1 MKKIITLLCTIF
13 CVLSIF
19 AQDIIITKDSKRIEA
34 KILEVSS
41 SEVKYKKITNIDG
54 PTFVE
59 LVSNISAIVY
69 SNGEVESFNVEIK
82 KEEKI
87 EIEDLSLENRLP
99 EIAKVGQ
106 NLFMT
111 SNNEQM
117 TSAEF
122 KSYLEKNCLSAY
134 NVWVN
139 GEVLRKT
146 GWACLGVGLTLDLM
160 SIIIANTSSN
170 AYASYYIGGLAGLF
184 EIACIPTLIVGYNR
198 KQKAVNYYNNLCSKK
213 NQNITLN
220 FGVAPNQVGC
230 ILTF

>member
-1 MKKIITLLCTIF
+1 MKKMIILLCTIF
-13 CVLSIF
+13 CVLNVF

-41 SEVKYKKITNIDG
+41 TEVKYKRITNIDG

-59 LVSNISAIVY
+59 LVSNISTIIY
-69 SNGEVESFNVEIK
+69 SNGEVEAFNVEIQ
-82 KEEKI
+82 KEEEIK
-87 EIEDLSLENRLP
+87 IEDLSLENHLP

-117 TSAEF
+117 SSAEF

-134 NVWVN
+134 NVWIN
-139 GEVLRKT
+139 GEALRKT
-146 GWACLGVGLTLDLM
+146 GWFCFSLGLSLDLM
-160 SIIIANTSSN
+160 SIIISSTSDHRRI
-170 AYASYYIGGLAGLF
+170 AHFIGGIGGLF
-184 EIACIPTLIVGYNR
+184 EIVCIPTLIVGYQR
-198 KQKAVNYYNNLCSKK
+198 KQKAVNYYNSLCTKK
-213 NQNITLN
+213 NPNITLN

-230 ILTF
+230 ILSF

>member
-13 CVLSIF
+13 CVLSVF

-41 SEVKYKKITNIDG
+41 TEVKYKKQTNIDG
-54 PTFVE
+54 PTFIE
-59 LVSNISAIVY
+59 LLSNISAIMY

-82 KEEKI
+82 KEEKL
-87 EIEDLSLENRLP
+87 EVENLSSANYLP
-99 EIAKVGQ
+99 HITKIGQ
-106 NLFMT
+106 NSFKT
-111 SNNEQM
+111 SNNEFM
-117 TSAEF
+117 SSEEF
-122 KSYLEKNCLSAY
+122 KSYLEKNCLEAY

-139 GEVLRKT
+139 GEILRKT

-160 SIIIANTSSN
+160 SIIIAYTSYN

-198 KQKAVNYYNNLCSKK
+198 KQKAVNYYNGLCTKK
-213 NQNITLN
+213 NPNITLN
-220 FGVAPNQVGC
+220 FGIAPNQVGC
-230 ILTF
+230 ILNF

>member
-13 CVLSIF
+13 CVLSVF

-41 SEVKYKKITNIDG
+41 TEVKYKKTTNIDG

-82 KEEKI
+82 KEENI
-87 EIEDLSLENRLP
+87 EIEDLSLENHLP

-117 TSAEF
+117 SSAEF

-146 GWACLGVGLTLDLM
+146 GWACLGMGVSLDII
-160 SIIIANTSSN
+160 SIIIAYRSQNIV
-170 AYASYYIGGLAGLF
+170 ASYYTGVIGGLF

-198 KQKAVNYYNNLCSKK
+198 KQKAVNYYNSLCTKK
-213 NQNITLN
+213 NPNITLN

-230 ILTF
+230 ILSF